1 MNMTKAWQLPYPHK
15 SSSKSYT
22 RPLNIHLAHRSL
34 KRLNSLR
41 GTPFREENTYIGVCR
56 IIHTFWLVLTND
68 QFEDRRIHD
77 VTRKKLYP
85 LLYKSVISDTLGYAP
100 QLFCSYHILT
110 SSVIFYWTDVQQ
122 VIIYWFIHEKE
133 NLDYRESLALS
144 QEEECPFPSTMC
156 PAT

>member
-1 MNMTKAWQLPYPHK
+1 MKVPPKVIQGHWIFILLIVPLKDLTVWEELPSERKIHILACAELYTRFDWFLQMISWRTDAYMTSPG
-15 SSSKSYT
+15 KSY
-22 RPLNIHLAHRSL
+22 I
-34 KRLNSLR
+34 
-41 GTPFREENTYIGVCR
+41 
-56 IIHTFWLVLTND
+56 
-68 QFEDRRIHD
+68 
-77 VTRKKLYP
+77 P

-122 VIIYWFIHEKE
+122 VIFYWFIHEKE